1 MIEFN
6 NDRADAAPIK
16 RSTPSLDA
24 SDVRA
29 FLLLNPDF
37 VLHDSELLTQLMPK
51 RDDGENVVDMQSF
64 VITKLQRQVRTLRDI
79 QTDLIEASSLNS
91 LAREQVHAAALSM
104 LDAPSFDALVEYIT
118 LPDGLARTLGLASA
132 TICMEATGNV
142 SRADTIGI
150 RLLERGGVARMMG
163 GTHDYR
169 LVANVQG
176 SAGLYGDRADEVRSE
191 ALVRLEFSRVTPPGL
206 LALGGRDMDQ
216 FHPDQAADLLE
227 FLARI
232 VERCVRLWL
241 DLPPQL

>member
-6 NDRADAAPIK
+6 DRTEAAPIK

-24 SDVRA
+24 SDVRS

-37 VLHDSELLTQLMPK
+37 VLHDAELLAQMMPA
-51 RDDGENVVDMQSF
+51 RDDGENVVDMQSY
-64 VITKLQRQVRTLRDI
+64 VIAKLQRQVRTLRDI
-79 QTDLIEASSLNS
+79 QSDLIEASSLNS
-91 LAREQVHAAALSM
+91 LAREQVQAAALAM

-118 LPDGLARTLGLASA
+118 LPAGLAATLGLASA
-132 TICMEATGNV
+132 SICMEAAGDLSHANV
-142 SRADTIGI
+142 SGI

-176 SAGLYGDRADEVRSE
+176 SAGLYGEHAGDVRSE

-206 LALGGRDMDQ
+206 LALGGRDMEQ

-241 DLPPQL
+241 DLPPQA